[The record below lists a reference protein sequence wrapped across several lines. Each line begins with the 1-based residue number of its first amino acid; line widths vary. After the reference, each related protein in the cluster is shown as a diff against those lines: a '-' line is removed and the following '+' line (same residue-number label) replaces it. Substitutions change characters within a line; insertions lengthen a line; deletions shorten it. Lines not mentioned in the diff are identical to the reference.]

1 MDMKKHSQYAIIGLQ
16 ALQRAAR
23 KVADDARKNQY
34 KIPVWKNNRIEYE
47 IPGIVHEQPVICEMA
62 KDVPENYPSEKASDS
77 N

>member
-1 MDMKKHSQYAIIGLQ
+1 MFNKQINHTRESARFTLSTVLQ
-16 ALQRAAR
+16 T
-23 KVADDARKNQY
+23 

-47 IPGIVHEQPVICEMA
+47 IPGIVHEQPMICEMA